1 MVEIS
6 KKVKQQRAYAVVTLI
21 FLVIGAGIFVNA
33 TSKKEG
39 AFSDEAKLLR
49 KCRRDAK
56 SQIARKPKIESV
68 YGREIVA
75 SGLNAFGMRM
85 PMTFECTKSGYA
97 NPIDQYNY

>member
-6 KKVKQQRAYAVVTLI
+6 KKVKQQRAYAVVALI
-21 FLVIGAGIFVNA
+21 FLVIGAGIFVNSA
-33 TSKKEG
+33 SKKEG

-49 KCRRDAK
+49 KCKRDAK

-68 YGREIVA
+68 YGRKIVV

-85 PMTFECTKSGYA
+85 PMTFQCTKSGYA
-97 NPIDQYNY
+97 NSVDQYNY